1 MEPNLLENVANRFKL
16 KMNEGIALLEEVLIK
31 LKLVVSQLSNLP
43 PEIEVDASL
52 SHWLCR
58 DDFRNPI
65 ITDNIAAMLEA
76 ELSKFEAQNSITRH
90 QLFAE
95 TPFYDKNTQPKF
107 RFIDLFAGI
116 GGFNLALTRN
126 KGACVFSCEWDTAA
140 KSTYFKNY
148 GKLPFGDINKFVS
161 ENVSDDFIDR
171 CIPNHELLAA
181 GFPCQPFS
189 LAGVSARVSRGI
201 QHGFKCETQ
210 GTLFYSIARIAY
222 VKQPAVV
229 LLENVK
235 NILNHDKGKTF
246 TTIRETM
253 ENLGDEEHGKQ
264 GYQFYFTT
272 VNSQTVV
279 AQRRERIFMV
289 CVRNDIDLGDFNFPV
304 FDGEPIALRTVL
316 DNMSVEEAATY
327 TISDKLWQGHQR
339 RTVNNLARNT
349 GFVAYAANLDRP
361 SNTIVARYGKDGK
374 ECLIPQDGSNPRT
387 LSINECGRLFGYPE
401 NFITAKA
408 KTVSYKQF
416 GNSVVVPVVEKIG
429 HQIVNH
435 MGWK

>member
-1 MEPNLLENVANRFKL
+1 MLENVANRFKL
-16 KMNEGIALLEEVLIK
+16 LLSEGSTLLEEILDNLKMVLNQ
-31 LKLVVSQLSNLP
+31 VPDLS

-52 SHWLCR
+52 SHWLAR

-65 ITDNIAAMLEA
+65 ITDEIVALLEM
-76 ELSKFEAQNSITRH
+76 EVSKFKKHNCITRQ
-90 QLFAE
+90 QLFAD
-95 TPFYDKNTQPKF
+95 TPFYDKNKRPNF

-126 KGACVFSCEWDTAA
+126 KGACVFSCEWDKAA

-148 GKLPFGDINKFVS
+148 GKLPFGDINQFTR
-161 ENVSDDFIDR
+161 ETVSDDFIDAN
-171 CIPNHELLAA
+171 IPNHELLAA

-222 VKQPAVV
+222 VKQPAIV

-235 NILNHDKGKTF
+235 NLLSHEKGDTF
-246 TTIRETM
+246 KTIRETM
-253 ENLGDEEHGKQ
+253 ENLGDEEQGKQ
-264 GYQFYFTT
+264 GYRFHFAT

-279 AQRRERIFMV
+279 AQRRERLFMV
-289 CVRNDIDLGDFNFPV
+289 CVRKDIDLGEFDFPQFE
-304 FDGEPIALRTVL
+304 GEPIALRTVL
-316 DNMSVEEAATY
+316 DSLTAKELATY
-327 TISDKLWQGHQR
+327 TISDKLWEGHQR
-339 RTVNNLARNT
+339 RTANNLARNT
-349 GFVAYAANLDRP
+349 GFVAYAANLDKP

-374 ECLIPQDGSNPRT
+374 ECLIPQDGGNPRT
-387 LSINECGRLFGYPE
+387 LSIEECGRLFGYPR

-429 HQIVNH
+429 HNIVNH